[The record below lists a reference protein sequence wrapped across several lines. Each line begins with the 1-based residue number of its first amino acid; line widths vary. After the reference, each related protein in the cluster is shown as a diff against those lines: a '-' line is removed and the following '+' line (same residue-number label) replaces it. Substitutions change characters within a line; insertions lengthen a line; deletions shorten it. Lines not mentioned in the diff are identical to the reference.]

1 MTSNTVA
8 PDGTVFAFL
17 LPPVE
22 ADGPQQVTGG
32 GEFPVAFRD
41 AEEVEAF
48 RAYLSSDTWANN
60 RVGLGGVI
68 SANKGLDPEVASSE
82 LLKQSIEILQSED
95 TTFRFDGSDLMP
107 GAVGADSFWKG
118 IVAWVGGAVHR
129 GRRSTRSRR
138 AGRLADREVSHR
150 RGRGPDGLRPLLTPN
165 QRRGKGD
172 DMTTGDLLGKIL
184 QLVMGLVVFAAIVG
198 LLIFLIDKAPKRGR
212 DYWHLALFLSPAIL
226 LLAIGLIYPA
236 IRTTGLAFLNND
248 GDFTWNN
255 FIWMFTQP
263 AAIRTLINT
272 VVWVLLV
279 PTLATAIG
287 LAYAVFI
294 DRSRGERYF
303 KALLFMPMAISFVGA
318 GIIWKFVYEY
328 RSEGREQIGLL
339 NALVVAAGGDPVQ
352 WLQTDP
358 INTILLIVVMIWIQT
373 GFAMVVLSAAIK
385 GIPTEQIEAAQLDGT
400 NAWQRFRNVT
410 IPGIRGSLVVVLTT
424 ISIAT
429 LKVFD
434 IVRTMTAGNFDT
446 SVIANEMYTQAF
458 RASEVGRGSAL
469 ALILFVLVLPIVIY
483 NVNVLRKQREI
494 R

>member
-1 MTSNTVA
+1 
-8 PDGTVFAFL
+8 
-17 LPPVE
+17 
-22 ADGPQQVTGG
+22 
-32 GEFPVAFRD
+32 
-41 AEEVEAF
+41 
-48 RAYLSSDTWANN
+48 
-60 RVGLGGVI
+60 
-68 SANKGLDPEVASSE
+68 
-82 LLKQSIEILQSED
+82 
-95 TTFRFDGSDLMP
+95 
-107 GAVGADSFWKG
+107 
-118 IVAWVGGAVHR
+118 
-129 GRRSTRSRR
+129 
-138 AGRLADREVSHR
+138 
-150 RGRGPDGLRPLLTPN
+150 
-165 QRRGKGD
+165 
-172 DMTTGDLLGKIL
+172 MTTGDLIGKIL
-184 QLVMGLVVFAAIVG
+184 QLVMGLVVFAGIIG
-198 LLIFLIDKAPKRGR
+198 LLIFFIDKAPKRGR
-212 DYWHLALFLSPAIL
+212 DYWHLAIFLSPAIL
-226 LLAIGLIYPA
+226 LLAIGLVYPA
-236 IRTTGLAFLNND
+236 VRTTGLAFLDNG

-272 VVWVLLV
+272 VIWVLLV
-279 PTLATAIG
+279 PALATGIG

-328 RSEGREQIGLL
+328 KSEGREQIGLL

-400 NAWQRFRNVT
+400 NGWQRFRNVT

-434 IVRTMTAGNFDT
+434 IVRTMTAGNFNT

-469 ALILFVLVLPIVIY
+469 ALILFLLVLPIVIY